1 MPGPAIPHNPDDAIS
16 ASGRGAR
23 SRAGATFGAIG
34 TLRALLIGSIVAP
47 LLFGGI
53 GGYLSLRAAQH
64 RAAATLVE
72 AVTVAAENTTKI
84 LDTHALVAARIDD
97 LLAGLSNSQ
106 ILTRERVLHDR
117 IAQQVQ
123 DLPQVAAAWAIDSG
137 GRALVSARVYPVD
150 REIDH
155 SGRDDFRALQAAGTQ
170 TFIWALRARS
180 LERGDYQP
188 YFTASRRRQG
198 LDGSFAGI
206 TVVAVSGDYFASF

>member
-1 MPGPAIPHNPDDAIS
+1 MAGSASPDNPDDATVPV
-16 ASGRGAR
+16 SGRLAPLRVGA
-23 SRAGATFGAIG
+23 AFGAIG

-53 GGYLSLRAAQH
+53 GGYFSLRAAQH
-64 RAAATLVE
+64 RAAAALVE

-97 LLAGLSNSQ
+97 LLTGLSDNQ
-106 ILTRERVLHDR
+106 ILARERVLHDR

-137 GRALVSARVYPVD
+137 GRALVSARVFPVD

-155 SGRDDFRALQAAGTQ
+155 SGRDDFRALQRAGTQ

-188 YFTASRRRQG
+188 YFTASRRRQSAFQHLG
-198 LDGSFAGI
+198 H
-206 TVVAVSGDYFASF
+206 V